1 MLIKIYPNKKKIEKI
16 LEKKR
21 EYRFKKKKLR
31 E

>member
-1 MLIKIYPNKKKIEKI
+1 MTRKI

-21 EYRFKKKKLR
+21 EYRFKKKKRSKVREDNELR